1 MRILHIQNMSILHIR
16 QYVHITY
23 WMKKKIYIAQRGRF
37 VSLLR
42 EIRVEAGLTQ
52 MDLAARIEKDQAYVS
67 RYESGQRRLD
77 VLEVRE
83 ICQAIGI
90 TLEEFARR
98 MEEALK

>member
-1 MRILHIQNMSILHIR
+1 
-16 QYVHITY
+16 
-23 WMKKKIYIAQRGRF
+23 MKKKVYVAQRGRL

-52 MDLAARIEKDQAYVS
+52 MELAVRIERDQTFVS
-67 RYESGQRRLD
+67 KYESGQRRLD

-90 TLEEFARR
+90 TLEGFVRR
-98 MEEALK
+98 LEKALK

>member
-1 MRILHIQNMSILHIR
+1 
-16 QYVHITY
+16 
-23 WMKKKIYIAQRGRF
+23 MKKRIYIAQRSRL

-42 EIRVEAGLTQ
+42 EMRVEAGLTQ
-52 MDLAARIEKDQAYVS
+52 TDLAARIERDQTFVS

-90 TLEEFARR
+90 NLEEFVKRL
-98 MEEALK
+98 EKALK